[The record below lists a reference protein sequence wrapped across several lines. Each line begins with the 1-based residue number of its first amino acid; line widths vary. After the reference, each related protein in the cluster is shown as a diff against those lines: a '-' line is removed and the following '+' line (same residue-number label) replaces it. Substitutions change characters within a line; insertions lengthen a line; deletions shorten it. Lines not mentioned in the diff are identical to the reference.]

1 LKPKLLK
8 TILRERFSRQW
19 FLVQLLKTCAR
30 GATSC
35 SWVLT
40 KETAPARNWRWQGH
54 IRYIVDSTRRL
65 EQASY
70 RNSNSNRATRS
81 AKVPCE
87 SLTTPQ
93 FPPNLPPN
101 STAGLFQQFSV
112 RSSCSPDP
120 QECTNGSIRA
130 AFIKPAQSSGAQRLL
145 QQATTSTVRFTSALF
160 FRLSS
165 FLGTFLIFLAPD
177 FNESCGKSLTYCRT
191 KSP

>member
-1 LKPKLLK
+1 LKPKTLADDFTRATL
-8 TILRERFSRQW
+8 ERFSRQW

-93 FPPNLPPN
+93 FPSNLPPN
-101 STAGLFQQFSV
+101 LTAGLFQQFSV

-120 QECTNGSIRA
+120 QECTKLRMA
-130 AFIKPAQSSGAQRLL
+130 AFGQHSLNLHNPVELRDYFSKQPQVQCDSQVLYS
-145 QQATTSTVRFTSALF
+145 FDSALF
-160 FRLSS
+160 
-165 FLGTFLIFLAPD
+165 
-177 FNESCGKSLTYCRT
+177 
-191 KSP
+191 

>member
-1 LKPKLLK
+1 LKPKTLEDDFTRAVL
-8 TILRERFSRQW
+8 TPVVFSTA
-19 FLVQLLKTCAR
+19 VLKTCAR

-101 STAGLFQQFSV
+101 STAGYPSNFQYATHAARARRNV
-112 RSSCSPDP
+112 RM
-120 QECTNGSIRA
+120 A
-130 AFIKPAQSSGAQRLL
+130 AFGQHSLNLHNPVELRDYFSKQPQVQCDSQVLCS
-145 QQATTSTVRFTSALF
+145 FDSALF
-160 FRLSS
+160 
-165 FLGTFLIFLAPD
+165 
-177 FNESCGKSLTYCRT
+177 
-191 KSP
+191 